1 MGRVARMPGTGL
13 PKESRRKRKTRRGN
27 RTRKNRRKVVRT
39 WSFVICGFA
48 FAILGTMIWLWLLPN
63 MFPEEEEVVAR
74 SPVKAAVVARVA
86 SKFPSPPERDA
97 LAMVKHALSIR
108 EAGQIAGYFRTG
120 GANPQEVVDFLRG
133 MEAKD
138 GAITDYKWLSSMDA
152 NGLPIDGVLVSFKSE
167 GKPLNRLAL
176 LTPDAAG
183 KWQIDFDAFARTVKP
198 AWQEILAKRAGLAQV
213 RVYIAKDSYYNGPF
227 KDDKLWSCYGIVS
240 PDTEEVLLGYCKTGT
255 PQAASLERIFSK
267 EVPVP
272 RAILEIRRVEG
283 AEPRQLEISRVLAED
298 WVMGDTPF
306 DEQSK

>member
-39 WSFVICGFA
+39 WSFVICCFA
-48 FAILGTMIWLWLLPN
+48 FAILGTIIWLWLLPN

-120 GANPQEVVDFLRG
+120 GASPQEVVDFLRG

-213 RVYIAKDSYYNGPF
+213 RVYVAKDSYYNGPF
-227 KDDKLWSCYGIVS
+227 KNDKQWVCYGIAS

-298 WVMGDTPF
+298 WVMGDAPF